1 MESAVPRNNRL
12 PIAIVSWTR
21 PGPVP
26 IVVPPIVIWVVMPMI
41 VIGVVM
47 ASVVIWVIASSVII
61 SRSWRRKKT
70 GNTEHDSKH

>member
-1 MESAVPRNNRL
+1 M
-12 PIAIVSWTR
+12 
-21 PGPVP
+21 P
-26 IVVPPIVIWVVMPMI
+26 IVVPPIVISVIMPMI

-47 ASVVIWVIASSVII
+47 PSVVIWVMASSVII